1 MSTVV
6 VDIPST
12 TFVSS
17 AQPAINFSVYPT
29 IYSGTDTQYQN
40 CIGLMQIALPA
51 LPVNFV
57 ESAVLQLAV
66 IAKSGTNP
74 SPVVVNTVMEPYN
87 RTTVTYNTRPAFTP
101 TQSQVNITT
110 SDLYKTVEIDI
121 TSMVNSWLS
130 GTVAN
135 NGLALTNSDGTT
147 VVQFGTNNI
156 SWEPYYP
163 KLIITYSGTPSEN
176 SATNFYYS
184 QLAHIIQQIIMFY
197 PSSTITVF
205 TKGLTASSITGT
217 PYNLF
222 ASSVATKGA
231 VFIVMDNGQEQAIP
245 LNSITAIYT
254 GDGTVYNPSITYL
267 PAPAFPAGYDTD
279 IITAYYE
286 YLNSKTD
293 VDIYTGSN
301 VHATGTIYKNEYGI
315 IVLSDGSGNT
325 PVFIPVL
332 PITAII
338 PAASPSLAKAE
349 SSKGQVSVSVENQIG
364 KEVNPK

>member
-17 AQPAINFSVYPT
+17 AQPTINFSVYPT

-40 CIGLMQIALPA
+40 CISLMQIALPS

-57 ESAVLQLAV
+57 DSAVLQLAV

-74 SPVVVNTVMEPYN
+74 SPVVVNTVMEPFN

-101 TQSQVNITT
+101 TQSKVDVTT
-110 SDLYKTVEIDI
+110 NDLYKTVDIDI
-121 TSMVNSWLS
+121 TALVNSWLS

-147 VVQFGTNNI
+147 TVQFGTDNI

-163 KLIITYSGTPSEN
+163 KLTITYSGTPSEN

-197 PSSTITVF
+197 PTNTVTVF

-217 PYNLF
+217 PYQLF
-222 ASSVATKGA
+222 TSSVAKNGA
-231 VFIVMDNGQEQAIP
+231 LFIVMDNGQEQAIP

-254 GDGTVYNPSITYL
+254 GDGTVYNPSFTYL
-267 PAPAFPAGYDTD
+267 PVPAFTPGYDTD
-279 IITAYYE
+279 IVTAYYE

-332 PITAII
+332 PITATI
-338 PAASPSLAKAE
+338 PATSPSLAKAE
-349 SSKGQVSVSVENQIG
+349 SSKGQVSVSVENQIE

>member
-1 MSTVV
+1 MTTVV
-6 VDIPST
+6 VDIPNT

-17 AQPAINFSVYPT
+17 AQPTINFSVYPT
-29 IYSGTDTQYQN
+29 IYSGNDAQYQN
-40 CIGLMQIALPA
+40 CISLMQIALPA
-51 LPVNFV
+51 LPVSFV
-57 ESAVLQLAV
+57 DSAVLQLAV

-74 SPVVVNTVMEPYN
+74 SPVVVNTVMEPFN
-87 RTTVTYNTRPAFTP
+87 KTTVTYNTQPAYTP
-101 TQSQVNITT
+101 TQSQVNVTT
-110 SDLYKTVEIDI
+110 NDLYKTVEIDV
-121 TSMVNSWLS
+121 TALVNSWLN

-156 SWEPYYP
+156 SWEPYFP
-163 KLIITYSGTPSEN
+163 KLVLTYTGTPSEN
-176 SATNFYYS
+176 SATNFCYS
-184 QLAHIIQQIIMFY
+184 QLSHIIQQIIMFY
-197 PSSTITVF
+197 PTNTVTVF

-217 PYNLF
+217 PYQLF
-222 ASSVATKGA
+222 ASPAANNGA

-254 GDGTVYNPSITYL
+254 GNSTVYNPSFTYL
-267 PAPAFPAGYDTD
+267 SVPAFTPGYDTD
-279 IITAYYE
+279 IVTTLYE

-315 IVLSDGSGNT
+315 VVISDGSGNT
-325 PVFIPVL
+325 PVFIPIL

-338 PAASPSLAKAE
+338 PATSNLLKKSE
-349 SSKGQVSVSVENQIG
+349 SNKGQVLISVEKQIE
-364 KEVNPK
+364 KETSKK

>member
-40 CIGLMQIALPA
+40 CIGLMQIALPS

-66 IAKSGTNP
+66 IAKSGTDP

-87 RTTVTYNTRPAFTP
+87 RTTVTYNTRPAYTP
-101 TQSQVNITT
+101 TQSQVNVTT
-110 SDLYKTVEIDI
+110 NDLYKTVEIDI
-121 TSMVNSWLS
+121 TAMVNSWLS

-135 NGLALTNSDGTT
+135 NGLALTNPDGTT
-147 VVQFGTNNI
+147 VVQFGTDNI

-163 KLIITYSGTPSEN
+163 KLTITYTGTPSQN
-176 SATNFYYS
+176 SATNFCYS
-184 QLAHIIQQIIMFY
+184 QLAHIIHQIIMLY
-197 PSSTITVF
+197 PTNTVTVF
-205 TKGLTASSITGT
+205 TKGLTASSISGT
-217 PYNLF
+217 PYQLF
-222 ASSVATKGA
+222 ASPVVNNGA
-231 VFIVMDNGQEQAIP
+231 LFIVMDNGQEQTIP

-254 GDGTVYNPSITYL
+254 GDSTVYNPSFTYL
-267 PAPAFPAGYDTD
+267 PVPAFPAGYDTD
-279 IITAYYE
+279 LVKAHYE

-293 VDIYTGSN
+293 VEIYTGSN

-315 IVLSDGSGNT
+315 VVLSDGSGNT

-338 PAASPSLAKAE
+338 PAVSPSLAKAE
-349 SSKGQVSVSVENQIG
+349 SSKGQVYIGVENQIE